1 MEILCGGEFYGNL
14 TADLFQLRRFHFNNL
29 VISMPEKTWP
39 SVVKI
44 QNMLRITTRNHEI
57 RITHSTAKLNK
68 TQTPSK
74 NNLKKIFYQRRIQQ
88 NHKYWISTELSDT
101 GEWFWEV
108 YTDPHPT
115 PHYAHILNLLNIYN
129 RQTTKLPSQWMPNFS
144 QSSLLETKMLLLA
157 NVFRKSL

>member
-57 RITHSTAKLNK
+57 RITHSTAKLNTNSFQK
-68 TQTPSK
+68 QFKKKYFIKGEFNRTINIEYPPNYLTQANDFEKCTQTP
-74 NNLKKIFYQRRIQQ
+74 NTHTMHTY
-88 NHKYWISTELSDT
+88 
-101 GEWFWEV
+101 
-108 YTDPHPT
+108 
-115 PHYAHILNLLNIYN
+115 
-129 RQTTKLPSQWMPNFS
+129 
-144 QSSLLETKMLLLA
+144 
-157 NVFRKSL
+157 

>member
-1 MEILCGGEFYGNL
+1 MSKFENTGDEAEMETMEILCGGEFYGNL

-44 QNMLRITTRNHEI
+44 QNMLGITTRNHEI

-74 NNLKKIFYQRRIQQ
+74 NNFKKNILSKE
-88 NHKYWISTELSDT
+88 NSTE
-101 GEWFWEV
+101 
-108 YTDPHPT
+108 P
-115 PHYAHILNLLNIYN
+115 
-129 RQTTKLPSQWMPNFS
+129 
-144 QSSLLETKMLLLA
+144 
-157 NVFRKSL
+157 